1 MKENT
6 MNKPKEAQKAQ
17 KAQKENANLSW
28 LNLEE
33 EELLKVSEV
42 SVCMYKGQTKS
53 VN

>member
-6 MNKPKEAQKAQ
+6 MNKPKEAQ

>member
-6 MNKPKEAQKAQ
+6 MNKPKE
-17 KAQKENANLSW
+17 AQKENANLSW